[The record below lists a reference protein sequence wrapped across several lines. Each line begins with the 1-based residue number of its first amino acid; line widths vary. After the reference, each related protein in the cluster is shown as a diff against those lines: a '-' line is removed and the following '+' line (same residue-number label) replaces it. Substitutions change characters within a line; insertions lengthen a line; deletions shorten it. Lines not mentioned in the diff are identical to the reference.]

1 MKLRQTTTGEIY
13 PYMSGLAAR
22 PDMELIHDD
31 EPVAAEIVEE
41 VKAAKAPKA
50 KKKDITDI
58 EFTVSDAPAIEAE

>member
-31 EPVAAEIVEE
+31 EPVAEETVVAVE
-41 VKAAKAPKA
+41 KAKAPKA
-50 KKKDITDI
+50 KAKKKEDVEVAVTDDLNLD
-58 EFTVSDAPAIEAE
+58 V

>member
-22 PDMELIHDD
+22 PDMEVIHDD

-41 VKAAKAPKA
+41 VKAPKA
-50 KKKDITDI
+50 KAKKQDVVADDLNLD
-58 EFTVSDAPAIEAE
+58 V

>member
-31 EPVAAEIVEE
+31 EPVAEETAVAVE
-41 VKAAKAPKA
+41 KAKAPKA
-50 KKKDITDI
+50 KAKNKEDIG
-58 EFTVSDAPAIEAE
+58 FTVTDDLNLDV